1 MWNVPSFIG
10 IYLNKVPVSGP
21 NEPSSKQIPCHK
33 LPLFYLVNIHSSLAM
48 NSSNTAIGALILVP
62 IVIAASAAFIALKT
76 QRGFQAIAQF
86 CSRHWSR
93 RRPWTRLGTG
103 RRGRKQRRS
112 DLPSNQLYGD
122 SWCDLES
129 IRSSSSRP
137 PAYTSFTS
145 TSPRRKSL
153 SERSRSIRY
162 SDSPSTNRTW
172 HPTRSNRL
180 SWSFTDPTSQ
190 NLNPFESSSVVRPS
204 PVATRQERF
213 SAEDGVLRVHP
224 TRAREARQWAATD
237 L

>member
-1 MWNVPSFIG
+1 
-10 IYLNKVPVSGP
+10 
-21 NEPSSKQIPCHK
+21 
-33 LPLFYLVNIHSSLAM
+33 M

-76 QRGFQAIAQF
+76 QRGFLTIAQF
-86 CSRHWSR
+86 CSRHWNQ
-93 RRPWTRLGTG
+93 RRPWTRLRTG

-129 IRSSSSRP
+129 IRSSQSSRP
-137 PAYTSFTS
+137 PAYTRYTS
-145 TSPRRKSL
+145 TSPRRRSL
-153 SERSRSIRY
+153 NERSRSIRY
-162 SDSPSTNRTW
+162 SDSPSPIRTW

-190 NLNPFESSSVVRPS
+190 SPNPFESSSVVRPS
-204 PVATRQERF
+204 PVARRQERF
-213 SAEDGVLRVHP
+213 SAEDGDPHVHP
-224 TRAREARQWAATD
+224 TRVREARQWAATD